1 MQKHQFQKQIIV
13 KSILVVTA
21 VFLAMTAV
29 FSGYIIHTGGK
40 AFEEQV
46 DVQLRGITSQLDN
59 TLRFADNIALQIG
72 ANHLIIETFGEV
84 EGLCFETAYD
94 VLSVKEKFFKQ
105 NQPV

>member
-59 TLRFADNIALQIG
+59 TLRFADNIAGQ
-72 ANHLIIETFGEV
+72 
-84 EGLCFETAYD
+84 GLCFETAYD

>member
-40 AFEEQV
+40 AFEEQA
-46 DVQLRGITSQLDN
+46 LRTILPCRS
-59 TLRFADNIALQIG
+59 AP
-72 ANHLIIETFGEV
+72 II
-84 EGLCFETAYD
+84 
-94 VLSVKEKFFKQ
+94 
-105 NQPV
+105 